1 MITAIVIG
9 LICIAI
15 LVALFVFS
23 GDDDVFEKTVGI
35 IAVAWTLFCIAVT
48 VGIVYVAIHFI
59 SKYW

>member
-1 MITAIVIG
+1 MITAIIIG
-9 LICIAI
+9 LICVAI

-23 GDDDVFEKTVGI
+23 GDHSFETAFGI
-35 IAVAWTLFCIAVT
+35 VAVLWTTFCIAVT